1 MSGPSKHWRTQEA
14 EKPQERKEWRT
25 KEYVYV
31 LGIYGES
38 GEKGSERPTAWGNQR
53 WTKVIDMRD
62 DVTEVFHFG
71 AVQNQKRRYTIGLN
85 SHVSKLV

>member
-1 MSGPSKHWRTQEA
+1 MERV
-14 EKPQERKEWRT
+14 EKRNVSAQ
-25 KEYVYV
+25 
-31 LGIYGES
+31 
-38 GEKGSERPTAWGNQR
+38 TAWGNQR

-71 AVQNQKRRYTIGLN
+71 AVQNQKGRYTIGLN